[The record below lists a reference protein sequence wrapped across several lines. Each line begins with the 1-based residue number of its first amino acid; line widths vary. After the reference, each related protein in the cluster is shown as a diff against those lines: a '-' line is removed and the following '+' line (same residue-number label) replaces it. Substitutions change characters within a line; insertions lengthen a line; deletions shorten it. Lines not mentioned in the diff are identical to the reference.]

1 MTETTA
7 VELGKILNV
16 DAIFV
21 FELTDLRIGQDPNRG
36 RHISHVSIVGRLVN
50 VEDGCVIWIEN
61 ISTQQDNLITSL
73 INLPVAI
80 LTMSPNED
88 RVEKK
93 VNEIIRKDFL
103 LEESKDVNI
112 KEAEK
117 MGAWVYAQYGVRADE
132 DATTGNHVLS
142 GDLVVTNSTV
152 FGLNSTAT
160 AWGKAASGWA
170 ITNDNVSTT
179 VALTDGVGT
188 ITGGADANAV
198 YSDAFFTADTNIGAV
213 QSSNNWLEGWA
224 IKADGSDY

>member
-88 RVEKK
+88 QVEKK
-93 VNEIIRKDFL
+93 VNEILMKL
-103 LEESKDVNI
+103 PS
-112 KEAEK
+112 
-117 MGAWVYAQYGVRADE
+117 Q
-132 DATTGNHVLS
+132 
-142 GDLVVTNSTV
+142 
-152 FGLNSTAT
+152 
-160 AWGKAASGWA
+160 
-170 ITNDNVSTT
+170 
-179 VALTDGVGT
+179 
-188 ITGGADANAV
+188 
-198 YSDAFFTADTNIGAV
+198 
-213 QSSNNWLEGWA
+213 
-224 IKADGSDY
+224 